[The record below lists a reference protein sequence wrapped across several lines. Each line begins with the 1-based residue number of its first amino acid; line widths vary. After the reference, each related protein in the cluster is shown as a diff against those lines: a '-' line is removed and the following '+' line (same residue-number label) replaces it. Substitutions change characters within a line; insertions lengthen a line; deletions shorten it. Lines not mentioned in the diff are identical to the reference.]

1 MTQDYNKKLPSIH
14 KDLIEELNRLFP
26 EQSAKLT
33 QSPNELYFQGG
44 QRSVINYLKEQFNRQ
59 TETIL
64 KGE

>member
-1 MTQDYNKKLPSIH
+1 MTQDFNRKLPSIQ

-33 QSPNELYFQGG
+33 QSSNELYFQGG
-44 QRSVINYLKEQFNRQ
+44 QRSVINYLQEQFNRQ